1 MKFFISS
8 TYSDLKNIR
17 QVAINTI
24 ESLIS
29 GVTGQIAA
37 MEYFAASPE
46 DSKSVCLE
54 ELRRSDIVIGIYANR
69 FGWTSDDGRS
79 MTEIEFDEAKVQ
91 GKPILAFVENHIDD
105 NAEEQQKRFLHEKVL
120 QPDITCAKF
129 DLDKPEDFAKRLNDT
144 LKEYFKDL
152 EGYSY
157 HSVWDEINELK
168 QKIEKEDDYPRL
180 LPYGEN
186 EEDNALE
193 NIVESVGY
201 LSKMADD
208 LRKENDIVYD
218 IAHYYWLRWDEDPT
232 VDPDIKKEFENN
244 KNSMLKN
251 IKNYK
256 QEIVRC
262 YDWTV
267 YGIPNHCTSILMAVN
282 YLKLCRVQKRLL
294 TESWSE
300 SLRQDILRIKA
311 FYVDIIEN
319 RSGLID

>member
-105 NAEEQQKRFLHEKVL
+105 NAEEQQKRFLYEKVL

-144 LKEYFKDL
+144 LKEYFKL
-152 EGYSY
+152 
-157 HSVWDEINELK
+157 
-168 QKIEKEDDYPRL
+168 
-180 LPYGEN
+180 
-186 EEDNALE
+186 
-193 NIVESVGY
+193 
-201 LSKMADD
+201 
-208 LRKENDIVYD
+208 
-218 IAHYYWLRWDEDPT
+218 
-232 VDPDIKKEFENN
+232 
-244 KNSMLKN
+244 
-251 IKNYK
+251 
-256 QEIVRC
+256 
-262 YDWTV
+262 
-267 YGIPNHCTSILMAVN
+267 
-282 YLKLCRVQKRLL
+282 
-294 TESWSE
+294 
-300 SLRQDILRIKA
+300 
-311 FYVDIIEN
+311 
-319 RSGLID
+319 

>member
-8 TYSDLKNIR
+8 TYSDLKVIR
-17 QVAINTI
+17 QIAINTI
-24 ESLIS
+24 ESLIN
-29 GVTGQIAA
+29 GATGQIVA

-54 ELRRSDIVIGIYANR
+54 QLSQSDVIIGIYANR

-79 MTEIEFDEAKVQ
+79 MTEIEFDEAKTQ
-91 GKPILAFVENHIDD
+91 GKPILAFVENYIEE
-105 NAEEQQKRFLHEKVL
+105 NAEENQKRFLHEKVL

-157 HSVWDEINELK
+157 HSIWDDINELK
-168 QKIEKEDDYPRL
+168 KKIEQEDDYPRL

-186 EEDNALE
+186 EEDKALE
-193 NIVESVGY
+193 DIIKSIGY
-201 LSKMADD
+201 LSEMGDD
-208 LRKENDIVYD
+208 LRAENDIVYD
-218 IAHYYWLRWDEDPT
+218 IAHYYWLKWDEDPT
-232 VDPDIKKEFENN
+232 VDPEIRVEFERDKSSLLQNIKKN
-244 KNSMLKN
+244 KD
-251 IKNYK
+251 
-256 QEIVRC
+256 EVVRC
-262 YDWTV
+262 YSWTV

-282 YLKLCRVQKRLL
+282 YLKLCRVQKKLL
-294 TESWSE
+294 TETWSE
-300 SLRQDILRIKA
+300 NLRQEVLRIKK

>member
-105 NAEEQQKRFLHEKVL
+105 NAEEHQKRFLHEKVL

-144 LKEYFKDL
+144 LKEYFKEL

-157 HSVWDEINELK
+157 HSVWDEINEMKAKNEKDDELPRM
-168 QKIEKEDDYPRL
+168 IPFVEKE
-180 LPYGEN
+180 E
-186 EEDNALE
+186 
-193 NIVESVGY
+193 
-201 LSKMADD
+201 
-208 LRKENDIVYD
+208 
-218 IAHYYWLRWDEDPT
+218 
-232 VDPDIKKEFENN
+232 
-244 KNSMLKN
+244 
-251 IKNYK
+251 
-256 QEIVRC
+256 
-262 YDWTV
+262 
-267 YGIPNHCTSILMAVN
+267 
-282 YLKLCRVQKRLL
+282 
-294 TESWSE
+294 
-300 SLRQDILRIKA
+300 
-311 FYVDIIEN
+311 
-319 RSGLID
+319 